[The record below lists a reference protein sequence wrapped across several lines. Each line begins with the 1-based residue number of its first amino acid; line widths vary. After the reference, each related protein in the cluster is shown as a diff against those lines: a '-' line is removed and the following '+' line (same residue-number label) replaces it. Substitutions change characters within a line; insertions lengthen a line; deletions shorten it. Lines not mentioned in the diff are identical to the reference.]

1 MDEDQDGLVSIK
13 KMWEIIIEL
22 SHSLSHNG
30 RPVSLFH
37 KILNIILL

>member
-13 KMWEIIIEL
+13 KMWEIIEL